1 MRVIM
6 VPIALDGPAVEPV
19 SVPEMRAYLRLDHEA
34 EDELIAGLVKAGRL
48 LVEAA
53 SRRVLIE
60 SRWRVV
66 LDRWP
71 ADRVVRLPLSPL
83 IAVERIGVRDAAGVE
98 SDLAGALFHAETSA
112 DPPLIRVMA
121 AAPDPGVAVG
131 GIAIDLRAG
140 FGAAPPTVPAP
151 LRQAIRMLVARWFEN
166 RGDVAGL
173 QTLPAEVQALVA
185 PYQRAR
191 L

>member
-1 MRVIM
+1 M

-34 EDELIAGLVKAGRL
+34 EDELIAGLLKAARL

-60 SRWRVV
+60 SRWRLV

-71 ADRVVRLPLSPL
+71 ANRVLRLPLSPL
-83 IAVERIGVRDAAGVE
+83 IAVERIGVRDAAGQE
-98 SDLAGALFHAETSA
+98 SDLVPALFHAEANA
-112 DPPLIRVMA
+112 DPPLIRIVA
-121 AAPDPGVAVG
+121 GAPDPGIASG
-131 GIAIDLRAG
+131 GIAIELRAG
-140 FGAAPPTVPAP
+140 FGATAPAP

-166 RGDVAGL
+166 RGDIAGL
-173 QTLPAEVQALVA
+173 QILPADVQALVA